1 VDQQSLQI
9 GVLRRSSLVSL
20 TIRDVVLI
28 DRLTL
33 GFRAGLTALTGET
46 GAGKSILLDSL
57 GLALGARGES
67 GLTRVGAER
76 ALVVAEFELPDGHAV
91 LSLLKDHGLDADERL
106 IVRRSVTPDGRSR
119 AWVNDQ
125 PVGVGVLRAIGDALA
140 EVHGQ
145 FDTHGLLD
153 PGTHR
158 GLLDAFAGV
167 GLHASEVAAAHRAW
181 RNAERERDEARTAG
195 DKARAEEDFLRAAV
209 EEIEK
214 LAPKPGEERELA
226 ETRSVLQHREKVMEA
241 MNAAF
246 AELGGERGAQ
256 RLIGSAA
263 RALTRAAEKAGG
275 RLDGAI
281 AALDRAQAEIEEA
294 TSALQGASS
303 DLDMDPRA
311 LETLEERLFAL
322 RAAARKHGV
331 DVDKLAA
338 LRDDFAA
345 KLALID
351 DQGDAAQRLERE
363 ATRAKAAFTTAAS
376 RLSAIRA
383 DAAVRLDRA
392 VAGELVPLKME
403 RARFHTTIERLN
415 EGDWGPTGFDRV
427 VFQVATNPGAAP
439 GPLNKIASGGELA
452 RFMLALRVVLA
463 GAGAVGTLIFD
474 EVDTGIG
481 GAVAA
486 AVGER
491 LARLG
496 RDAQVLVV
504 THSPQVAAR
513 GDTHLKV
520 MKSTDGET
528 TTTTVVDLDG
538 EARREEIA
546 RMLSG
551 AVVTDEAR
559 AAAESL
565 IAGRGQA

>member
-1 VDQQSLQI
+1 MDQQSLQI

-33 GFRAGLTALTGET
+33 GFRPGLTALTGET

-67 GLTRVGAER
+67 GLARAGAER
-76 ALVVAEFELPDGHAV
+76 AVVVAEFELPEGHPVAA
-91 LSLLKDHGLDADERL
+91 LLDEQGLDADDRL
-106 IVRRSVTPDGRSR
+106 IVRRQVTPDGRSR

-125 PVGVGVLRAIGDALA
+125 PVGVGVLRALGEALA

-153 PGTHR
+153 PATHR

-167 GLHASEVAAAHRAW
+167 GLRASEVAGAHRS
-181 RNAERERDEARTAG
+181 RRSAERARDEARETG
-195 DKARAEEDFLRAAV
+195 DKARAEEDFLRAAA
-209 EEIEK
+209 EEIDR
-214 LAPKPGEERELA
+214 LAPKAGEEARLA
-226 ETRSVLQHREKVMEA
+226 ETRSLLQHREKVVEA

-246 AELGGERGAQ
+246 ADLNGERGAE

-263 RALTRAAEKAGG
+263 RALSRVADKAGG
-275 RLDGAI
+275 RFDGI
-281 AALDRAQAEIEEA
+281 VAALDRAQAEIDEA
-294 TSALQGASS
+294 ASALQGASS

-322 RAAARKHGV
+322 RAVARKHGV
-331 DVDKLAA
+331 DVDALPA
-338 LRDDFAA
+338 LRDDIAA
-345 KLALID
+345 RLVLID
-351 DQGDAAQRLERE
+351 DQGDIAVRLERE
-363 ATRAKAAFTTAAS
+363 AVAARAAYVEAAE
-376 RLSAIRA
+376 RLSAVRVE
-383 DAAVRLDRA
+383 AARRFDSA
-392 VAGELVPLKME
+392 VAGELAPLRME
-403 RARFHTTIERLN
+403 RARFTTLVERLG
-415 EGDWGPTGFDRV
+415 EAEWGPTGFDRV
-427 VFQVATNPGAAP
+427 AFQVATNPGAAP

-491 LARLG
+491 LAKLG

-528 TTTTVVDLDG
+528 TTTTVIELDG
-538 EARREEIA
+538 AARREEIA

-551 AVVTDEAR
+551 ATVTDEAR

-565 IAGRGQA
+565 IAGGGQV

>member
-158 GLLDAFAGV
+158 GLLDAFAGM

-246 AELGGERGAQ
+246 AELGGDRGAQ

-415 EGDWGPTGFDRV
+415 EGDWGPAGFDRV